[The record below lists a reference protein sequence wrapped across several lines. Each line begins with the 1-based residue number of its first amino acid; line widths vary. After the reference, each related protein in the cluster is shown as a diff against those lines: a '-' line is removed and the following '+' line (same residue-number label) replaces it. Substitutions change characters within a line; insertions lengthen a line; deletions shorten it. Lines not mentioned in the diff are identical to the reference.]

1 MMSKS
6 KFNMR
11 FLGIDAN
18 IIKLYDPVLGWGVNI
33 QVSPKGIHC
42 TKCDTDNCIH
52 IEFALAQAEV
62 ANTVRKMQKQG
73 WNLPD
78 V

>member
-1 MMSKS
+1 MSKPKS
-6 KFNMR
+6 SMR

-18 IIKLYDPVLGWGVNI
+18 IIKLYDTNLGWGINI
-33 QVSPKGIHC
+33 QVTPKGIHC
-42 TKCDTDNCIH
+42 VKCDVDDCVH
-52 IEFALAQAEV
+52 VEFALAQAEV